1 MRGAEHTVAPCYNA
15 LDVRT
20 DTCCC
25 ERKLALA
32 RLTVIGAGAWGTVIA
47 QLLAGNGHE
56 VTVWLRDPDLADSMR
71 SARVNER
78 RLPGIRLHDSLR
90 FTTDPHEAAADSE
103 AAFTVVPSA
112 YVRPVLEQFPAF
124 GLLIS
129 CTKGFSDDS
138 LGRMSGLLA
147 RLQPGAH
154 IAALSGPNLAREIAE
169 GQPAAAVVASEAEQ
183 VAAAVQGWLQSPA
196 FRVYTST
203 DLTGVETGGAIKNVI
218 ALATG
223 FTAGLGLGENT
234 RATII
239 TRGLHELVR
248 LGTRLGGARETF
260 YGLSGL
266 GDMIATCAGPQSR
279 NFLAG
284 SRLARGDTPAQL
296 EQEGITAEGIST
308 VERIWNYAL
317 QHDLDLP
324 ICREVAQVIFER
336 KSPAEAV
343 RSLMERS
350 SKPEAAVY

>member
-1 MRGAEHTVAPCYNA
+1 M
-15 LDVRT
+15 
-20 DTCCC
+20 
-25 ERKLALA
+25 A
-32 RLTVIGAGAWGTVIA
+32 RLSVIGAGAWGTVVA

-56 VTVWLRDPDLADSMR
+56 VRLWARDPDLVRQLQRTRLNS
-71 SARVNER
+71 R
-78 RLPGIRLHDSLR
+78 RLPGVTLHPGIS
-90 FTTDPHEAAADSE
+90 FTADPEEAAEGSE
-103 AAFTVVPSA
+103 AAFSAVPSA
-112 YVRPVLEQFPAF
+112 HLRNVLENFPRF
-124 GLLIS
+124 PLLIS
-129 CTKGFSDDS
+129 CTKGFSDDA
-138 LGRMSGLLA
+138 LGTMTGVLREV
-147 RLQPGAH
+147 QPGAVT
-154 IAALSGPNLAREIAE
+154 AALSGPNLASEIAA
-169 GQPAAAVVASEAEQ
+169 GKPAAAVVATEAAE
-183 VAAAVQGWLQSPA
+183 AAARIQGWLQGPD
-196 FRVYTST
+196 FRVYTSY
-203 DLTGVETGGAIKNVI
+203 DVIRVEVGGALKNVI

-223 FTAGLGLGENT
+223 MSDQLELGDNT
-234 RATII
+234 KATLI
-239 TRGLHELVR
+239 TRGLHELLR
-248 LGTRLGGARETF
+248 LATRLGGARETF

-317 QHDLDLP
+317 NHDLDLP